1 MLDIGL
7 LQEMIWSCNE
17 TALKM
22 RAVFLLIILFNAILP
37 TTPPAFALT
46 GQAAEVR

>member
-17 TALKM
+17 TTLKM
-22 RAVFLLIILFNAILP
+22 RAVFLVIISFNAILP
-37 TTPPAFALT
+37 TNPPTFAPT
-46 GQAAEVR
+46 GQAAEAR